1 MIRLPIVKRTSDNW
15 TCRFAALLPALAPS
29 AAMAMSSNGNYM
41 MRYWVSS
48 DRCAAAAQ
56 KQFPDPTAES
66 DTTRD
71 DAMKQRLANDN
82 PRPRQ
87 EFNP

>member
-1 MIRLPIVKRTSDNW
+1 
-15 TCRFAALLPALAPS
+15 
-29 AAMAMSSNGNYM
+29 MAMSSNGNYT
-41 MRYWVSS
+41 MRYWASS

-56 KQFPDPTAES
+56 KQFPDLTAES

-71 DAMKQRLANDN
+71 NAMKQCPASGN

-87 EFNP
+87 ELNH